1 MSHAAVGAATPG
13 PLPEDQAE
21 AFLESLQDR
30 IYRSLGLTADAC
42 QQREWIGTQLVLPA
56 RLQQKAA
63 ELSRIDFEQYCEDL
77 FAGMARDEEAPRPTR
92 FERPHQ
98 YSILRE
104 LTAIIEDTL
113 DELEFE
119 LTARPVVGTLPTR
132 LLEPLMLPV
141 PRSHSVVVVVDGSS
155 LTYVNLLARALAQA
169 LPPAFWDGSVPPGGL
184 DRFTFPPH
192 GKHAAVRFVEMMLAT
207 LDGNPAQASL
217 YLPESHY
224 EQLATELCEAM
235 ELFLLAREYGRLV
248 SGEQER
254 ATVVRREAG
263 GQTFAVYQWSREQ
276 DMRADAVGLAVMLAA
291 ATARGIPA
299 PVAFWAADAL
309 LSSFGILE
317 RAAWVLDTAS
327 GRSMGA
333 CPTHH
338 DERRPWLRQ
347 VVGQWA
353 EGRDAIDYADAL
365 EGVLD
370 TFEAHLESRVLT
382 PVPRLANVH

>member
-1 MSHAAVGAATPG
+1 MSHVAVGAVSSG
-13 PLPEDQAE
+13 PLPENPAE

-30 IYRSLGLTADAC
+30 VYSALGLTADAC

-63 ELSRIDFEQYCEDL
+63 ELSRLDFERYCQDL
-77 FAGMARDEEAPRPTR
+77 FAEMARDEEAPRPTR

-113 DELEFE
+113 DELGFE
-119 LTARPVVGTLPTR
+119 LTARPVIGTLPTR

-141 PRSHSVVVVVDGSS
+141 PGTSGVVVVVDGSA
-155 LTYVNLLARALAQA
+155 LTYVNLLSRALAQA
-169 LPPAFWDGSVPPGGL
+169 LPPAFWDGTIPPAGL
-184 DRFTFPPH
+184 DRFAFPPV
-192 GKHAAVRFVEMMLAT
+192 GRHAATRFVEMMLAT
-207 LDGNPAQASL
+207 LEGNPSSAAP

-248 SGEQER
+248 SGEQGR
-254 ATVVRREAG
+254 ATVTRRETQG
-263 GQTFAVYQWSREQ
+263 HPFAVYQWSREQ

-309 LSSFGILE
+309 LASFGVLE
-317 RAAWVLDTAS
+317 RAAWVLDTAR

-347 VVGQWA
+347 VVGQWEEGA
-353 EGRDAIDYADAL
+353 EAIEYANTL
-365 EGVLD
+365 EGILES
-370 TFEAHLESRVLT
+370 FEEQLESRILT
-382 PVPRLANVH
+382 PSARLASVH